1 MKAKQF
7 IIDCHLS
14 ILTISLFIRAFLES
28 CLAKVDSN
36 FITSVTKDLILLIS
50 GISGRLGK
58 AGILG
63 NLGRLGTLH
72 PFLKYLINPRNIMKF
87 TFDFLNDS
95 KWQTYSSKLFH
106 HHEYHRLDKIQLG
119 QDWFVGQKSLFDK
132 EQICRISKVLKN

>member
-1 MKAKQF
+1 MF
-7 IIDCHLS
+7 IGLNKVYID
-14 ILTISLFIRAFLES
+14 FF
-28 CLAKVDSN
+28 DSN

-95 KWQTYSSKLFH
+95 NVKDIKLESNKTKKGHKSSVN
-106 HHEYHRLDKIQLG
+106 RIQITVKI
-119 QDWFVGQKSLFDK
+119 V
-132 EQICRISKVLKN
+132 RKV